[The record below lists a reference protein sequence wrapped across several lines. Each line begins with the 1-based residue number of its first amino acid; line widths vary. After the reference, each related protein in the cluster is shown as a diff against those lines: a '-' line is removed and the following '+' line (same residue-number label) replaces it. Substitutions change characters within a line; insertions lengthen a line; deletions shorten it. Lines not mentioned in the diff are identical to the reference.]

1 MAPCVRR
8 WQGNWKPERGGNLVS
23 KVSSCLQE
31 GKISVRGDFYLQ
43 RLRNKG
49 KSDVICTSEVW
60 GQKIQGH
67 KNCPRD
73 ASQSPEPVRSRL
85 VAGCDSGKTPEPLV
99 LPSYFPRQ
107 LWEGYQIMTWKRVVN
122 QRMALI
128 SDPNCTG
135 RKSTLI
141 DPGLT
146 LQTHPSVHTPL
157 AHDELLILQIQT
169 LENNL

>member
-1 MAPCVRR
+1 MGQMQWPHVLEGVRVA
-8 WQGNWKPERGGNLVS
+8 GNLRGEEILSPRSHLVS
-23 KVSSCLQE
+23 KRE
-31 GKISVRGDFYLQ
+31 LQ

-85 VAGCDSGKTPEPLV
+85 VAGCDSGKTPEHLV

-122 QRMALI
+122 QKMALI

-135 RKSTLI
+135 GKSTLI

-146 LQTHPSVHTPL
+146 LQTYPSVHTTL